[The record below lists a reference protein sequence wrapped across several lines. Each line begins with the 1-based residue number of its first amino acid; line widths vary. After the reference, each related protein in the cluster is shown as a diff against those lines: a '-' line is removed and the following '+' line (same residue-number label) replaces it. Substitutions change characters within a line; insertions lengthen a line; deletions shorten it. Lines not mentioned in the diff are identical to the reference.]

1 MYKKEPNLLRRFSFL
16 GNIFYSENIPMD
28 FILKRKIVSEFILHI
43 FNLNDGRAIKNFY
56 LEFLNTIGDEYYINY
71 PGVFYESFE
80 YENKFYLN
88 IRLEEVR
95 QLFLNFLIDSIILP
109 DKIVCYLD
117 VLFSNSNSILEDVD
131 DYMFPFMIQPNN
143 LNNKKQIV
151 KYIENIGESRFFIDF
166 DNDYVFLRD
175 DKQMLFSDAVDLISR
190 KLNGIMS
197 NFVEKYSIFF

>member
-1 MYKKEPNLLRRFSFL
+1 MYIKEPNLLRRFSFL
-16 GNIFYSENIPMD
+16 GNLFYSENIPMD

-43 FNLNDGRAIKNFY
+43 FNLNDGRAIKIFY
-56 LEFLNTIGDEYYINY
+56 LEFLNTIGDDYYINY
-71 PGVFYESFE
+71 PDVFYEQFKHENE
-80 YENKFYLN
+80 YFQN
-88 IRLEEVR
+88 IKLEVVR
-95 QLFLNFLIDSIILP
+95 QLFLNFIIDSIILP
-109 DKIVCYLD
+109 DKIVCYLN
-117 VLFSNSNSILEDVD
+117 VLFSNSNSNLEDVD